1 VQGQRPFDRRRVDV
15 AHEPPDVLTCT
26 RQCWAPAQ
34 ALRFEQGLEQMR
46 RQIESLQ
53 LLRLERQ
60 QMFAQPLQRL
70 GFALARRAAGALRAR
85 ACLVLRFL

>member
-1 VQGQRPFDRRRVDV
+1 
-15 AHEPPDVLTCT
+15 
-26 RQCWAPAQ
+26 
-34 ALRFEQGLEQMR
+34 MR

-70 GFALARRAAGALRAR
+70 GFALARRAAGALRVR